1 MKTETVIKNE
11 NLNIP
16 NLSVQEIV
24 DALASL
30 FSHAVQTGMPL
41 HMLPTPF
48 LWGPAGVGK
57 SEGVRQLA
65 QMLEKQTG
73 KRVSVTDVR
82 LLLFSPID
90 LRGIPVA
97 DAEKEFANW
106 LRPRIFDMDPGEDVL
121 NLLFLDELSAA
132 PQSVQAAAYQIC
144 LDRRIGEHAFPANCI
159 VIAGGNRTGD
169 KSVAYAMPKA
179 LCNRLMHFNVKSDLE
194 SWRAWA
200 VRNNIDKRVLG
211 YLSFD
216 HSRLCVSP
224 ETSDLAYPT
233 PRSWA
238 FASRLLQATGEPPKK
253 IHSLLAACL
262 GTDTA
267 LALEQWC
274 EIYRE
279 LPDVEKILAGQ
290 YTEYPRQQQVLHALI
305 ASLVALLR
313 ERGDRLT
320 QQEVNH
326 CCEYCSHFPPDFALV
341 FFKDAGQLENA
352 HPLFMRC
359 SQFQQWISK
368 NKRLLRGNL

>member
-1 MKTETVIKNE
+1 MKNDGVLKNE

-24 DALASL
+24 QSLAGLYSQ
-30 FSHAVQTGMPL
+30 AVGMGMPL
-41 HMLPTPF
+41 SSLPTPF

-65 QMLEKQTG
+65 QKLEETTG
-73 KRVSVTDVR
+73 KRVTVTDVR

-90 LRGIPVA
+90 LRGIPVP
-97 DAEKEFANW
+97 DAEKQFANW
-106 LRPRIFDMDPGEDVL
+106 LRPRIFAMDPGADTL

-144 LDRRIGEHAFPANCI
+144 LDRRVGEHAFPENCI
-159 VIAGGNRTGD
+159 VIAGGNRTSD

-200 VRNNIDKRVLG
+200 VRNRIDARILG

-216 HSRLCVSP
+216 HSRLCVAP

-238 FASRLLQATGEPPKK
+238 FASRLLQETGESPKK
-253 IHSLLAACL
+253 IHHLLAACL

-274 EIYRE
+274 DVYRE
-279 LPDVEKILAGQ
+279 LPDVEQILCG
-290 YTEYPRQQQVLHALI
+290 TCKTYPSQQQVLHALI
-305 ASLVALLR
+305 ASLIAVLR
-313 ERGDRLT
+313 ERGERLT
-320 QQEVNH
+320 QREVDA
-326 CCEYCSHFPPDFALV
+326 CCAYVSHFPPDFALV
-341 FFKDAGQLENA
+341 FYKDASQLDNA
-352 HPLFMRC
+352 HALFMCC
-359 SQFQQWISK
+359 SVFQHWFSK
-368 NKRLLRGNL
+368 NKRLMRGNL